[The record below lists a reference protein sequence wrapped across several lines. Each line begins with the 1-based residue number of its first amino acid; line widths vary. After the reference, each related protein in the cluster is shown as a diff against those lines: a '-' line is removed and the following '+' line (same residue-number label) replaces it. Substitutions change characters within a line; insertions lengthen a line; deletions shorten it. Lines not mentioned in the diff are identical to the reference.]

1 METILSI
8 CAGIGLAAACGFRV
22 FVPLLVAS
30 IAALSGH
37 LQLTEHFAWI
47 GTYPALVAFA
57 VATVLEIAGY
67 YVPWL
72 DHLLD
77 TIATPAAIV
86 AGTIIS
92 ASIFSDMSP
101 FLRWTLAVIAGG
113 GAAGVVQAG
122 TVAMRAVSTSTSGGL
137 ANPLVST
144 AELGLSLFTSVLAIV
159 LPVLAVTLLAALVV
173 WVAQKI
179 WRRRAKNG
187 LAASGH

>member
-1 METILSI
+1 MADGRVNVSDGSQL
-8 CAGIGLAAACGFRV
+8 AGTATSDLDAVLECFL
-22 FVPLLVAS
+22 FVSPEPVTPSL
-30 IAALSGH
+30 
-37 LQLTEHFAWI
+37 
-47 GTYPALVAFA
+47 

-92 ASIFSDMSP
+92 ASIFTDMSP
-101 FLRWTLAVIAGG
+101 FLRWMLAVIAGG
-113 GAAGVVQAG
+113 GAAGLVQAG
-122 TVAMRAVSTSTSGGL
+122 TVATRAFSTSTSGGL

-159 LPVLAVTLLAALVV
+159 LPVLAVVLLAGFAIWLGRKV
-173 WVAQKI
+173 WT
-179 WRRRAKNG
+179 RRRLKTA
-187 LAASGH
+187 